1 MAHNLTFIA
10 AAAYMYNAIWTSIV
24 SKGHAQLSFSTT
36 PPSPLLQSCAAV
48 WAPTALKTL
57 QGLERAL
64 AECSNVIWL
73 TGKGPKKITR
83 FKLTRNN
90 TPT

>member
-24 SKGHAQLSFSTT
+24 SKGHAQLSFST
-36 PPSPLLQSCAAV
+36 PPPPPPPPLQSSAAV

-57 QGLERAL
+57 QGLERRQRSVL
-64 AECSNVIWL
+64 WL
-73 TGKGPKKITR
+73 NAQMLFG
-83 FKLTRNN
+83 
-90 TPT
+90 